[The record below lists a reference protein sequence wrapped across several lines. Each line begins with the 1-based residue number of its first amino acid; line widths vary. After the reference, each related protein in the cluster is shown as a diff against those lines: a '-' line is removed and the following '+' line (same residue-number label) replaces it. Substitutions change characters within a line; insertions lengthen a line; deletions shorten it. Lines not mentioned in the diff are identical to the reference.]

1 MNLTAEASRFPAVTF
16 RLLASAEGDEVVV
29 SRGSTCPNMTL
40 QNVATPIIVWNNH
53 FIADVL
59 IQTPSSCQDRLPIW
73 LAWDRFPP
81 RGGAMADCIGW
92 G

>member
-1 MNLTAEASRFPAVTF
+1 
-16 RLLASAEGDEVVV
+16 
-29 SRGSTCPNMTL
+29 MTL